1 MTQHAETRVLSLGG
15 TCPAMPRPF
24 GPFSANSKVFWPQ
37 PVDVHSGL
45 RQEKTQPADSAAET
59 QYFRPFS
66 KHL

>member
-1 MTQHAETRVLSLGG
+1 MTQCAETRVLKLGG
-15 TCPAMPRPF
+15 TCPAMLQPF
-24 GPFSANSKVFWPQ
+24 GTIFGKFQSFLATVG
-37 PVDVHSGL
+37 VHSGL